1 VEPVEPPAEPP
12 AEPTAEPPAEPPGPT
27 PPAVVEREPPRFTP
41 TLGAVGGVFVVGGA
55 LGLIGQIADGD
66 AGRILTGLF
75 ALAVGAAALI
85 ARTQVTD
92 RPPVATAL
100 TAVAAI
106 AAGAGVLLLL
116 VDPSSVD
123 GPSSLT
129 APLLFAAIV
138 WLVLFFAGPAKN
150 RPILLGLAL
159 VAIWFAGLTLVD
171 PTSNFRGGTR
181 PTETPTFSDDGTF
194 TEAPPT
200 ITFNPF
206 EGFDV
211 GGALG
216 DIGAVSLL
224 FGAGYLIASA
234 AFDRGHRHDVSP
246 PFVGAGI
253 PATAIG
259 LVGISA
265 DLGST
270 PGALITLGIAGLVC
284 WLGANNGRRLT
295 TWVGAAGVAIAL
307 GVLGDKIDG
316 TDNETA
322 SSVVAIVLGVA
333 LVALSTTVLRRA
345 ETP

>member
-1 VEPVEPPAEPP
+1 MEPMEPVESPEPP
-12 AEPTAEPPAEPPGPT
+12 ELPTPTPGPV
-27 PPAVVEREPPRFTP
+27 VVEREPPRFTP
-41 TLGAVGGVFVVGGA
+41 TLGAVGGLFAVGGA
-55 LGLIGQIADGD
+55 LGLIAQIADGD

-75 ALAVGAAALI
+75 ALAVAAAALV
-85 ARTQVTD
+85 ARTEVTD
-92 RPPVATAL
+92 RPPIATAL
-100 TAVAAI
+100 TAVAAV
-106 AAGAGVLLLL
+106 ATGAGVLLLL

-123 GPSSLT
+123 GPSSFT

-159 VAIWFAGLTLVD
+159 VAIWFAGVTLVD
-171 PTSNFRGGTR
+171 PTSSFRNETPR
-181 PTETPTFSDDGTF
+181 TETPT
-194 TEAPPT
+194 
-200 ITFNPF
+200 ITFSPF

-211 GGALG
+211 GDALG

-234 AFDRGHRHDVSP
+234 AFDRGHRHDVSA
-246 PFVGAGI
+246 PFVGAGV

-259 LVGISA
+259 LIGISA

-270 PGALITLGIAGLVC
+270 PGALVTVVIAGLVC

-307 GVLGDKIDG
+307 GVLGDKVDG
-316 TDNETA
+316 TDNATA
-322 SSVVAIVLGVA
+322 SSVVALVIGVA
-333 LVALSTTVLRRA
+333 LVALSTTLLRRA

>member
-1 VEPVEPPAEPP
+1 MEPLEEPVAP
-12 AEPTAEPPAEPPGPT
+12 
-27 PPAVVEREPPRFTP
+27 VVVQREPPRFTP
-41 TLGAVGGVFVVGGA
+41 SLGAVGGLFAVGGA

-75 ALAVGAAALI
+75 ALAVAAAALI

-92 RPPVATAL
+92 QPSIATAL
-100 TAVAAI
+100 TAVAAV

-171 PTSNFRGGTR
+171 PTSSFRSETR
-181 PTETPTFSDDGTF
+181 QADTPTFSDDGTF
-194 TEAPPT
+194 TETPPT

-206 EGFDV
+206 EGFDI
-211 GGALG
+211 GDALG

-234 AFDRGHRHDVSP
+234 AFDRGHRHDVST
-246 PFVGAGI
+246 PFVGAGL
-253 PATAIG
+253 PATAVG
-259 LVGISA
+259 LIGISA
-265 DLGST
+265 DIGST
-270 PGALITLGIAGLVC
+270 PGALVTVVIAGLVC

-307 GVLGDKIDG
+307 GILGDRVDG

-322 SSVVAIVLGVA
+322 SSIVAIVIGVL
-333 LVALSTTVLRRA
+333 LVALCTTVLRRA